1 MSGHFFIS
9 DVHLGSRQADAE
21 RRLIDFLA
29 SLRGRAAALYI
40 LGDLF
45 EFWFEY
51 QRVIPMSGLRVLAL
65 LTELRSSGTRVFL
78 LRGNH
83 DVWFRG
89 FLQQEL
95 GLEGFPD
102 EMSIEVEGCRV
113 FVAHG
118 DALDRNFIPR
128 VFRRLMRSRINGA
141 LFSLLH
147 PDIGIGVARYIARRS
162 RAQGAKPELVT
173 ALREFARCKIADG
186 YQVVIMGHSH
196 IPERVEFPGGVYLN
210 VGDWLRNFTYGLLEN
225 GTVRLERL

>member
-9 DVHLGSRQADAE
+9 DVHLGSRQPEAE
-21 RRLIDFLA
+21 RRLTDFLV
-29 SLRGRAAALYI
+29 SLKGRAAALYI

-51 QRVIPMSGLRVLAL
+51 QRVIPKSGLKVLAL
-65 LTELRSSGTRVFL
+65 LAELRSSGMRVFL

-83 DVWFRG
+83 DIWFRG

-95 GLEGFPD
+95 GLEGFQD
-102 EMSIEVEGCRV
+102 EMSIEIDGRRV
-113 FVAHG
+113 FLTHG
-118 DALDRNFIPR
+118 DALDRGLIPR
-128 VFRRLMRSRINGA
+128 VFRLLMRSRINGA

-147 PDIGIGVARYIARRS
+147 PDLGIGLARYIARRS
-162 RAQGAKPELVT
+162 REQGAKPALLS
-173 ALREFARCKIADG
+173 ALREFAQYKIAHG

-196 IPERVEFPGGVYLN
+196 VPERVEYPGGIYLN

-225 GTVRLERL
+225 GAVRLERL